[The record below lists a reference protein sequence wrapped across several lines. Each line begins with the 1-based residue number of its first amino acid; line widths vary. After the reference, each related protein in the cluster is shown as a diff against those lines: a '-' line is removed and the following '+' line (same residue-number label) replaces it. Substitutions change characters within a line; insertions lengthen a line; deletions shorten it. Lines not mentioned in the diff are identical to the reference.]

1 MASQRAEFS
10 GGVEKAEAVL
20 AEAVSAYCEAF
31 GERLVGAY
39 ALGSLAH
46 GGFSFLVSDVD
57 LGLVLADP
65 LRGSD
70 PETVQQL
77 ADVLKNRGSVLHER
91 LSVFWGTPS
100 TLGGQQVGGRLPP
113 LDRLDLL
120 QHGRLLFGVDI
131 REGLPWPSRADLL
144 VSGAEFALESLAGI
158 APTSEPRDQGVG
170 PPTSAGDDAVEQ
182 IRRPEL
188 LVARGIRRVTKL
200 VLFPVRFLYTAET
213 GLVGTNQSATDHYL
227 ATDEAPAATLVAA
240 AFRWRTA
247 QPDGAEAT
255 TLLREQLIPLYLYYI
270 DDHTARL
277 QAVGRLDLAL
287 AFTEWRNRIVV

>member
-1 MASQRAEFS
+1 MASQRAQLS
-10 GGVEKAEAVL
+10 GGVEEAEAVL
-20 AEAVSAYCEAF
+20 ADAVSAYCEAL

-65 LRGSD
+65 LRCSD

-77 ADVLKNRGSVLHER
+77 ADVLKARGSVLHER

-100 TLGGQQVGGRLPP
+100 TLGGQQVGGRFPP

-120 QHGRLLFGVDI
+120 QHGRLLIGEDT
-131 REGLPWPSRADLL
+131 REDLPRPSRADLL
-144 VSGAEFALESLAGI
+144 VTGAEFALEFLAGI
-158 APTSEPRDQGVG
+158 GPTRGPRDQGVG
-170 PPTSAGDDAVEQ
+170 SLNPAGEDAVEQ
-182 IRRPEL
+182 IRRPEV

-213 GLVGTNQSATDHYL
+213 GLVGTNHSATDQYL
-227 ATDEAPAATLVAA
+227 AADQAPAASLVAA
-240 AFRWRTA
+240 ALTWRTA
-247 QPDGAEAT
+247 PPDGAEAT
-255 TLLREQLIPLYLYYI
+255 TLLRKEMIPLYLHYI

-277 QAVGRLDLAL
+277 QAVGRLDLAE
-287 AFTEWRNRIVV
+287 AFTEWRNRIVA